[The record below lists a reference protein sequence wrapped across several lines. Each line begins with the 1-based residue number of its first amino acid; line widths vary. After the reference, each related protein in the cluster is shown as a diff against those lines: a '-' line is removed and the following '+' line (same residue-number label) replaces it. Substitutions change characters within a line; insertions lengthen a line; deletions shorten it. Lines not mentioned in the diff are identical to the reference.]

1 MKYHISPKNY
11 LSINSKIILILTTFH
26 FLTRLFI
33 NIFDLQTL
41 TIANI
46 FLLDVERNLP
56 TLYSGISLIL
66 SSLLL
71 YFCSSNEF
79 NIWKKINFI
88 FISLFFLFLAADEM
102 FMIHEIFGPIFRKI
116 LNPNLFLYFAWVV
129 PYGILTLLVSIYFYS
144 FIKTFPKNIFRLII
158 LSGIL
163 FVGGELFLE
172 MIGAYIYTQNNK
184 ELSFSYLLIS
194 SLEEIFA
201 MFGIVLFN
209 FSIIKLLSS
218 SKFNIKI
225 RN

>member
-1 MKYHISPKNY
+1 MKYHITPKKY
-11 LSINSKIILILTTFH
+11 LSINAKIILILTTFH
-26 FLTRLFI
+26 ILTRLFI
-33 NIFDLQTL
+33 NIFDLQIL

-46 FLLDVERNLP
+46 FLLDVERNIP

-71 YFCSSNEF
+71 YFCSSYEV
-79 NIWKKINFI
+79 NIRKKLNFI

-116 LNPNLFLYFAWVV
+116 LNPNSFLYFAWVV

-144 FIKTFPKNIFRLII
+144 FIKTLPKNIFRLII

-163 FVGGELFLE
+163 FIGGELFLE

-201 MFGIVLFN
+201 MLGIVLFN
-209 FSIIKLLSS
+209 FSKIKLLSS
-218 SKFNIKI
+218 LKFNIEI